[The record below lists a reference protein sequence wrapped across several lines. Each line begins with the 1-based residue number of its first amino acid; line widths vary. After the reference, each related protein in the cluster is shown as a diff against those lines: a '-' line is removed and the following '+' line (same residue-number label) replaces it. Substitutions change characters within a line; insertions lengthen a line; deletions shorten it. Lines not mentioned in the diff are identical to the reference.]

1 MLEGKKYNLFLKVG
15 ILLMLTSMIL
25 TACAPTTVVE
35 TVEKIVEKEVIQTQI
50 VEQIVEQEVVITA
63 TPSPVTGTLNVLGFT
78 QGDEIA
84 KVRVDTFIEKYP
96 QVELVMT
103 EGSLD
108 TQQFLTA
115 VASGNV
121 PDLIY
126 TNRDVLST
134 YATRGALLPLEDC
147 VNRQGIDMSQYR
159 ESAVAQVTVAGS
171 LYGIPEFFNI
181 ITVLVND
188 KALADAGVAIEDIDT
203 SDWDKI
209 QEVNEKLTR
218 ITDGEVTRIGFD
230 PKLPEFLPLWVA
242 ANGGAMLSDDGR
254 TALLDDPKVV
264 EALEYAV
271 ALHEPAGGRQDF
283 MAFRDT
289 WDFFG
294 SQNQFMS
301 DQLGAFPMEQWYVN
315 VLVGSSPDVELT
327 VLPFLTREGD
337 PITYATGNTW
347 AIPRGSKNL
356 DAACAF
362 MKTVTS
368 PEAWAAAAQT
378 RADMRAEEGTT
389 FTGVY
394 TANKLADEI
403 IFGEIMQPSGSE
415 VFDAAVKVLV
425 EVQDYAFSMPAS
437 PAGSEFRQAW
447 QDAVNRVLAGEQTAT
462 EALAQA
468 QQEAQDA
475 LDKAW
480 SR

>member
-1 MLEGKKYNLFLKVG
+1 
-15 ILLMLTSMIL
+15 
-25 TACAPTTVVE
+25 
-35 TVEKIVEKEVIQTQI
+35 
-50 VEQIVEQEVVITA
+50 
-63 TPSPVTGTLNVLGFT
+63 
-78 QGDEIA
+78 
-84 KVRVDTFIEKYP
+84 
-96 QVELVMT
+96 
-103 EGSLD
+103 
-108 TQQFLTA
+108 
-115 VASGNV
+115 
-121 PDLIY
+121 
-126 TNRDVLST
+126 
-134 YATRGALLPLEDC
+134 
-147 VNRQGIDMSQYR
+147 
-159 ESAVAQVTVAGS
+159 
-171 LYGIPEFFNI
+171 
-181 ITVLVND
+181 
-188 KALADAGVAIEDIDT
+188 
-203 SDWDKI
+203 
-209 QEVNEKLTR
+209 
-218 ITDGEVTRIGFD
+218 
-230 PKLPEFLPLWVA
+230 
-242 ANGGAMLSDDGR
+242 
-254 TALLDDPKVV
+254 
-264 EALEYAV
+264 
-271 ALHEPAGGRQDF
+271 

-327 VLPFLTREGD
+327 VLPFLTREGEI
-337 PITYATGNTW
+337 ITYATGNTW

-368 PEAWAAAAQT
+368 PEAWTAAAQT
-378 RADMRAEEGTT
+378 RADMRAAEGTT

-437 PAGSEFRQAW
+437 PAGSEFKQAW
-447 QDAVNRVLAGEQTAT
+447 QDAVNRVLAGEQTAA

-468 QQEAQDA
+468 QLEAQAA